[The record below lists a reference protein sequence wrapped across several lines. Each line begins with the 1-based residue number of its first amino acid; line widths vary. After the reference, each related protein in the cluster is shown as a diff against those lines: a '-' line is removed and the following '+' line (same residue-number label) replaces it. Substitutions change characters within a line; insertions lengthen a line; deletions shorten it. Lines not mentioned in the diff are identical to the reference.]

1 MGRKKIEHELRGRRF
16 KIETDHKALA
26 EIRNKPDFNNAR
38 VNRWAEK
45 IQEFGFEIG
54 YMRPEELIVAD
65 CLSRIYTTE
74 AAEKKKK
81 MINAK
86 KEIQIGGKR
95 NKHVKEVNGKKDLVI

>member
-1 MGRKKIEHELRGRRF
+1 MGRKKIEYELRGRRF

-45 IQEFGFEIG
+45 IQESGFEVS

-74 AAEKKKK
+74 AVEKKKK
-81 MINAK
+81 MINARKEKQTSQRSERK
-86 KEIQIGGKR
+86 KVFGI
-95 NKHVKEVNGKKDLVI
+95 